1 MSKLASARYGKDN
14 VRLFKVHRDDETGVQ
29 TVVEMTICCLLEGDI
44 DVSYT
49 KADNSVIVATD
60 SIKNTIYILAKQHP
74 VTSPEVFGSIV
85 GTHFIE
91 TYKHIHVAH
100 VKIITHRWTR
110 MSIDGKPHPHSFLRD
125 GEETRDVQVDVTEG
139 KGIEIASSITGLH
152 VLKSTGSQ
160 FWGFIRDEYTTLPE
174 VWDRILCTEVAATW
188 KWKKYADLKAVR
200 ADTVKFEDAWSSAR
214 DIILKHFAEDNSASV
229 QATMYRMAE
238 QILTAVPQVETVDF
252 ALPNKHYFEVDLKWH
267 KGIKN
272 TGKDANVYAPQSS
285 PNGLIK
291 CTVAR
296 SERAKL

>member
-14 VRLFKVHRDDETGVQ
+14 VRLFKVHRDDKTGIHSVA
-29 TVVEMTICCLLEGDI
+29 EMTVCCLLEGDI

-49 KADNSVIVATD
+49 KADNSVVVATD

-74 VTSPEVFGSIV
+74 VTPPELFGSIV

-91 TYKHIHVAH
+91 TYKHIHAAH
-100 VKIITHRWTR
+100 VHIISHRWTR
-110 MSIDGKPHPHSFLRD
+110 MGIDGKPHPHSFLRD

-174 VWDRILCTEVAATW
+174 VWDRILCTQVAATW
-188 KWKKYADLKAVR
+188 KWKKYMDVKEVEADKA
-200 ADTVKFEDAWSSAR
+200 KFDNAWSSAR
-214 DIILKHFAEDNSASV
+214 DIILKQFAEDNSASV
-229 QATMYRMAE
+229 QATMYKMAQ
-238 QILTAVPQVETVDF
+238 QILAAVPQAQTVDF
-252 ALPNKHYFEVDLKWH
+252 TLPNKHYFEVDLKWH

-272 TGKDANVYAPQSS
+272 TGKDADVYVPQSA

-291 CTVAR
+291 CSVAR
-296 SERAKL
+296 SEKAKL

>member
-1 MSKLASARYGKDN
+1 
-14 VRLFKVHRDDETGVQ
+14 
-29 TVVEMTICCLLEGDI
+29 
-44 DVSYT
+44 
-49 KADNSVIVATD
+49 
-60 SIKNTIYILAKQHP
+60 
-74 VTSPEVFGSIV
+74 
-85 GTHFIE
+85 
-91 TYKHIHVAH
+91 
-100 VKIITHRWTR
+100 

-252 ALPNKHYFEVDLKWH
+252 ALPNKHYFEVGRLHLWTGKNAFADVLADLKWH